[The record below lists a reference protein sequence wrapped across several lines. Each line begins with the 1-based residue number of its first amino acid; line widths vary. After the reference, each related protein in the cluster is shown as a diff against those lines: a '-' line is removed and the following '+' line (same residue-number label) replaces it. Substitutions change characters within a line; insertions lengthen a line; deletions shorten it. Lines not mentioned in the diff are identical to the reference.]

1 VELLRLYLNSHF
13 ALSRTPQLLVEAR
26 QHWRDDAPPPQRQLQ
41 HRLTETE
48 RDQLRADYA
57 AGGTI
62 RGLARTWHLHRET
75 IRRVLRG

>member
-26 QHWRDDAPPPQRQLQ
+26 PHRRRSPPQRQLQ
-41 HRLTETE
+41 HRLTKTE

>member
-26 QHWRDDAPPPQRQLQ
+26 QHRRPPPPQRPLQ